1 MPGRSF
7 PLLAAKGEPLLAP
20 APLIGVHAAAFLARG
35 RGFPRCPRR
44 WRTAALT
51 ARRSCGDY
59 FAPFGDAAQPTGAGA
74 SLRDT
79 CRLGARG
86 VVELALANSRGSER
100 TRTMAYGVVHRF
112 AGGTREQYEAS
123 LAKVHPNAGADLPEG
138 QTLHIA
144 GPTEDG
150 WIVVAIHDSRESWER
165 FRDETLTPGFQ
176 EIGETGFAGPPEE
189 TTFEVDKLQQA

>member
-1 MPGRSF
+1 
-7 PLLAAKGEPLLAP
+7 
-20 APLIGVHAAAFLARG
+20 
-35 RGFPRCPRR
+35 
-44 WRTAALT
+44 
-51 ARRSCGDY
+51 
-59 FAPFGDAAQPTGAGA
+59 
-74 SLRDT
+74 
-79 CRLGARG
+79 
-86 VVELALANSRGSER
+86 
-100 TRTMAYGVVHRF
+100 MAYGVVHRF